1 MKRIQDDLDIRGA
14 FSPVPEDVKNMLVR
28 TANSVKEEETVRKYR
43 WGAVLLAAMII
54 VATMS
59 VAVAASELIGWT
71 DFFSRLYD
79 RTLPTEAQEILAQTK
94 QQSFQVGPLTL
105 TTQELLCDG
114 ENAFT
119 SIIAHTTDGSP
130 AILCA
135 YGEWNEAVYANRAD
149 TEEQRLGVNGKMSWV
164 QAAKELGL
172 PLYAVRAIPEVE
184 FKLMNG
190 EQAEESLHDA
200 EGALV
205 YFSMVPLRA
214 DKVGD
219 TLSLNYY
226 LHVAE
231 IDVETGLVGKG
242 WEERVAGEIPVTSSV
257 LAEKTYHPATEG
269 PVYGYELESVLIEMR
284 VTGGYVTMNF
294 TAPEGATEEEY
305 WDDVWPYL
313 VDAVTLCDADG
324 EPFKDGIGL
333 SISADLSNW
342 PTVAVRETLN
352 ISELPETIKVITNEV
367 ERTEPQSF
375 EVVFPAN

>member
-1 MKRIQDDLDIRGA
+1 MRRIQDDLDIRGA
-14 FSPVPEDVKNMLVR
+14 FSPVPEDVKNMLIR

-130 AILCA
+130 ALFCGD
-135 YGEWNEAVYANRAD
+135 GEWMTAIRAHGAD
-149 TEEQRLGVNGKMSWV
+149 TEAQRLGVDGLVTWAY
-164 QAAKELGL
+164 AAKTLGL
-172 PLYAVRAIPEVE
+172 PLYSVRAIPEVE

-190 EQAEESLHDA
+190 EQMEDSLHDA

-214 DKVGD
+214 DKLGD

-226 LHVAE
+226 LRVE
-231 IDVETGLVGKG
+231 EVDVETGMSKEL
-242 WEERVAGEIPVTSSV
+242 WEERVAGEIPVMSSV
-257 LAEKTYHPATEG
+257 LAEKTYHPAMEG
-269 PVYGYELESVLIEMR
+269 PVCGYELENVLIEMR

-294 TAPEGATEEEY
+294 TAPEGATEEAY

-324 EPFKDGIGL
+324 EPFKNGIGL

-342 PTVAVRETLN
+342 PTVAVQETLN
-352 ISELPETIKVITNEV
+352 ISELPETIKVITREV
-367 ERTEPQSF
+367 ERAEPQSF
-375 EVVFPAN
+375 EVVLPAN